1 MNAYASVLMLVT
13 SSLSPLFGGCAG
25 NTTTQSDRADA
36 TADAQAAYDRLIAQ
50 QPVAATLAKD
60 AKGVLVFPNVLKAG
74 FVLGGYHGTGALRK
88 GGAFVA
94 RYGTTG
100 ASYGLQ
106 AGVQKYSYAMFFMR
120 ESDLAY
126 LDSSSGWEVGVGPSI
141 TVIDQGKAASMT
153 STTAREGV
161 YVIFYDQKGLMA
173 GLGIQGSK
181 ITKLD

>member
-1 MNAYASVLMLVT
+1 MLVT
-13 SSLSPLFGGCAG
+13 SALAPMFGGCAG
-25 NTTTQSDRADA
+25 SANKPADRA
-36 TADAQAAYDRLIAQ
+36 TAFSEAQTAYDRLLAQ
-50 QPVAATLAKD
+50 HPVAALLAKD

-74 FVLGGYHGTGALRK
+74 FVVGGYHGTGALRK
-88 GGAFVA
+88 GDAFVA
-94 RYGTTG
+94 RFGTTG

-106 AGVQKYSYAMFFMR
+106 AGVQSYSYAMFFMR
-120 ESDLAY
+120 DSDLAY
-126 LDSSSGWEVGVGPSI
+126 LESSSGWEVGVGPSI

-181 ITKLD
+181 ITRLD

>member
-1 MNAYASVLMLVT
+1 MKLHGLVLILVTALWAPMLV
-13 SSLSPLFGGCAG
+13 GCAG
-25 NTTTQSDRADA
+25 GPDKPADRAA
-36 TADAQAAYDRLIAQ
+36 AISDAQTAYDRLLAQ

-88 GGAFVA
+88 GDAFVA
-94 RYGTTG
+94 RYGTSG

-126 LDSSSGWEVGVGPSI
+126 LDNSSGWEVGVGPSI

-181 ITKLD
+181 ITRLD

>member
-1 MNAYASVLMLVT
+1 M
-13 SSLSPLFGGCAG
+13 
-25 NTTTQSDRADA
+25 
-36 TADAQAAYDRLIAQ
+36 
-50 QPVAATLAKD
+50 AATLAKD

-88 GGAFVA
+88 GDAFVA

>member
-1 MNAYASVLMLVT
+1 VLAIGVT
-13 SSLSPLFGGCAG
+13 AQLLSGC
-25 NTTTQSDRADA
+25 TTDSIRQSERADA
-36 TADAQAAYDRLIAQ
+36 ISEAQASYDRLIAQ
-50 QPVAATLAKD
+50 QPAAATLAKD

-88 GGAFVA
+88 GDAFVA

-106 AGVQKYSYAMFFMR
+106 AGVQTYSYAMFFMR

-141 TVIDQGKAASMT
+141 TVIDQGKAASLT
-153 STTAREGV
+153 STTARECV

>member
-1 MNAYASVLMLVT
+1 MAADPFHLTNVQRSRSFFTPGKGRARLCETQYTPGESTPVAKIASVRFWSASDLV
-13 SSLSPLFGGCAG
+13 
-25 NTTTQSDRADA
+25 
-36 TADAQAAYDRLIAQ
+36 I
-50 QPVAATLAKD
+50 
-60 AKGVLVFPNVLKAG
+60 
-74 FVLGGYHGTGALRK
+74 
-88 GGAFVA
+88 
-94 RYGTTG
+94 
-100 ASYGLQ
+100 SYVLQ
-106 AGVQKYSYAMFFMR
+106 AGAQKHSYAMFFMR

-161 YVIFYDQKGLMA
+161 YAIFFDQKGLMA

>member
-1 MNAYASVLMLVT
+1 MKLHGLVLVLVAGTSALML
-13 SSLSPLFGGCAG
+13 GGCAG
-25 NTTTQSDRADA
+25 SANKSADRAA
-36 TADAQAAYDRLIAQ
+36 AISEAQTAYDRLLAQ
-50 QPVAATLAKD
+50 QPVAAALAKD

-88 GGAFVA
+88 GDAFVA
-94 RYGTTG
+94 RYGTSG

-126 LDSSSGWEVGVGPSI
+126 LDTSSGWEVGVGPSI
-141 TVIDQGKAASMT
+141 TVIDQGKAVSMT

-181 ITKLD
+181 ITRLD

>member
-1 MNAYASVLMLVT
+1 MNSRR
-13 SSLSPLFGGCAG
+13 LFLAVAIGVAAQLLAGC
-25 NTTTQSDRADA
+25 TTNSNQQPERSDAISE
-36 TADAQAAYDRLIAQ
+36 AQAAYDRLIAQ

-88 GGAFVA
+88 GDAFVA